1 MLRRPG
7 RRADRGASAVEFA
20 LVSPLLFTLLFGII
34 DYGLY
39 FADALSVQQGVSD
52 AAREATLSVG
62 SVAANWPGDGSCGAA
77 TTVLNAAATNDLA
90 KVACRLSD
98 TVTPVAGGVL
108 AVKAEIV
115 TPAGSPTAAWSTGNR
130 LRVCAV
136 MRHSAV
142 MPFVPLPAGGLVTS
156 RVDMPIEPGGA
167 PLLLNPVAQD
177 PSGAGADWS
186 WC

>member
-1 MLRRPG
+1 M
-7 RRADRGASAVEFA
+7 
-20 LVSPLLFTLLFGII
+20 VSPLLFTLLFGVI

-39 FADALSVQQGVSD
+39 FADALSIQQGVSD

-62 SVAANWPGDGSCGAA
+62 SIAANWPGDGACGAVPS
-77 TTVLNAAATNDLA
+77 VLDPTATNDLA
-90 KVACRLSD
+90 KVACQLSD

-115 TPAGSPTAAWSTGNR
+115 TAAGVPTTTWSMANR
-130 LRVCAV
+130 LRVCA
-136 MRHSAV
+136 MTRHAAV

-156 RVDMPIEPGGA
+156 RVDMPIQPGGPA
-167 PLLLNPVAQD
+167 SPLLLNPVAQD
-177 PSGAGADWS
+177 PSGMGADWS

>member
-1 MLRRPG
+1 
-7 RRADRGASAVEFA
+7 
-20 LVSPLLFTLLFGII
+20 VSPLLFTLLFGVI

-39 FADALSVQQGVSD
+39 FGDALSVQQGVSD

-62 SVAANWPGDGSCGAA
+62 SVAPNWPGDGTCGAIP
-77 TTVLNAAATNDLA
+77 TVLNAAASNDLA

-115 TPAGSPTAAWSTGNR
+115 TPAGAPTTTWSTGNR

-136 MRHSAV
+136 TRHSAV
-142 MPFVPLPAGGLVTS
+142 MPFVPLPAGGVVTS
-156 RVDMPIEPGGA
+156 RVDMPIEPGGP
-167 PLLLNPVAQD
+167 PLLQLNPVAQD
-177 PSGAGADWS
+177 PSGVGADWS